1 MASLTLPST
10 GTPSRSWPALRAL
23 TPATTFVPAFSMRR
37 VCLAPPEPVIPWTT
51 ILEFSV
57 SQIATGSDRLLRE
70 FGGPTGRPVH
80 RVLEVDDRQ
89 IGLGQDAAPL
99 LDVVAVQPYDERL
112 RGAALEHAERLDD
125 AVGHRVA
132 GRDATE
138 DVDEHR
144 LHGRVA
150 EDHREA
156 VRHHLRRSATTDVE
170 EVRRL

>member
-23 TPATTFVPAFSMRR
+23 TPATTCVPALSMRR
-37 VCLAPPEPVIPWTT
+37 VCLAPSEPVIPWTT

-70 FGGPTGRPVH
+70 FGGPAGRPVH
-80 RVLEVDDRQ
+80 GVLEVDDRQ

-99 LDVVAVQPYDERL
+99 LDVVAVQPHEQGL
-112 RGAALEHAERLDD
+112 RGASLEHGQRLDD
-125 AVGHRVA
+125 AVGDRVTR
-132 GRDATE
+132 RDAAE

-144 LHGRVA
+144 LHAGVT
-150 EDHREA
+150 EDDREA
-156 VRHHLRRSATTDVE
+156 VRHDLRG
-170 EVRRL
+170 